1 MGKFETNQLA
11 MLWANCTKQKR
22 EKKNKNNRT
31 QNTKLTNIFD
41 NSKASKI
48 LKNA

>member
-1 MGKFETNQLA
+1 MGKFKTNQLA
-11 MLWANCTKQKR
+11 MLWANCTK
-22 EKKNKNNRT
+22 KK
-31 QNTKLTNIFD
+31 QPNTNYKITNIFD